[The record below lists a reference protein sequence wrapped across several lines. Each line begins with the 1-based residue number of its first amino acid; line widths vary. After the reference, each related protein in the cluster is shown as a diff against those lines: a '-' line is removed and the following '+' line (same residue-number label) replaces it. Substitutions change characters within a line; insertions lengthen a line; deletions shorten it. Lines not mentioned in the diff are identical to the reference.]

1 MPTPR
6 LLQLALLLGLILPMA
21 LLLPA
26 LTPLSIAADVGLL
39 AAFAWDLLLARRTRL
54 VARRRLPSLLFQGA
68 PAEIAVLL
76 ESAGVV
82 RVQLREALHPALAA
96 APLRAL
102 LRVSGAAAWRYELVP
117 RRRGTCAMGPLTARV
132 IGPLGLAASQRELLP
147 PARCS
152 VYPQVR
158 WEGAVGRLLVLAQRR
173 QLGRSPMRHRGAG
186 SETYGVREY
195 RSGDPLAKVH
205 WKATARHGR
214 MLTREEAWE
223 RGVPL
228 VILLDCG
235 RAMHALEDGGRSKLD
250 HALAA
255 ALALLRVAHSRG
267 DTVSVVAFSDRVERV
282 VRVSPAAF
290 GTARAYAALYDLAPR
305 MAEPAYDAAAEA
317 VGEIARRRSTV
328 LLFTSVVDLAAAE
341 LLREALA
348 GLRRRHRVVLLNM
361 LDPELD
367 RLARQPPQ
375 DVDAAFAMSSALHI
389 LLENKT
395 LARRLRH
402 AGIDAIATPADTLAW
417 DAISSWLRLSQRGV
431 QRSPRSALRT
441 A

>member
-6 LLQLALLLGLILPMA
+6 LLRLALLLGLLLPIA
-21 LLLPA
+21 LLRPGLTPA
-26 LTPLSIAADVGLL
+26 LLAGDVVLL
-39 AAFAWDLLLARRTRL
+39 GAFAFDLLRARGTRL
-54 VARRRLPSLLFQGA
+54 AARRRLPSLLFQGA
-68 PAEIAVLL
+68 PAQVSVEL
-76 ESAGVV
+76 EAPGVV
-82 RVQLREALHPALAA
+82 RVQLREALHPALAP
-96 APLRAL
+96 APLRAEL
-102 LRVSGAAAWRYELVP
+102 SVAGAAAWSYELLP
-117 RRRGTCAMGPLTARV
+117 RRRGTCPMGPLTGRV
-132 IGPLGLAASQRELLP
+132 IGPWGLAASQRELLP

-195 RSGDPLAKVH
+195 RAGDPLAKVH

-235 RAMHALEDGGRSKLD
+235 RAMHALEDSGRSKLD

-267 DTVSVVAFSDRVERV
+267 DSVSVIAFSDRVERV
-282 VRVSPAAF
+282 VRVSPSGS

-305 MAEPAYDAAAEA
+305 MAEPAYDAAAAA

-341 LLREALA
+341 LLREALS

-367 RLARQPPQ
+367 RLAREPPA
-375 DVDAAFAMSSALHI
+375 DVVASFAMSSALDI
-389 LLENKT
+389 LLENRS
-395 LARRLRH
+395 LARRLRRG
-402 AGIDAIATPADTLAW
+402 GIDAVATPADRLAW
-417 DAISSWLRLSQRGV
+417 DAISSWLRLTQRGA
-431 QRSPRSALRT
+431 RGSRLRT